1 MSDEV
6 TRVPVPGGEVA
17 VRRTGTGPP
26 VVFIHGAGGDG
37 HNWDGVAE
45 RLRDRFSCVIVD
57 RCGYG
62 ESSWHAPEAPSRDA
76 HGEHLRLVVSELG
89 LADAYAV
96 GTSGGA
102 LTILAALRGAPATL
116 AGAVLV
122 EPPLRISDGSGHEP
136 VAQPAA
142 QPRGDDAGDLLAR
155 GEASIRRL
163 DAAAWD
169 GMSLQDRQRYIA
181 SFPVMFR
188 ETSQPPFITTRAELA
203 AMTLPLAVVY
213 GSATPERLAESSRA
227 LAEALPNS
235 VLEVVAGAAHLMYLT
250 HTDEVAGLIGAFLDR
265 CGAVSRSGSAC

>member
-6 TRVPVPGGEVA
+6 ERVPVPGGEVA
-17 VRRTGTGPP
+17 VRRSGTGPP

-37 HNWDGVAE
+37 HNWDAVVE
-45 RLRDRFSCVIVD
+45 RLRDRFSCVVVD

-62 ESSWHAPEAPSRDA
+62 ESSWDAPNPPGRDE
-76 HGEHLRLVVSELG
+76 HGAHLRLVVTELG

-102 LTILAALRGAPATL
+102 LTILAALRRAPAGL

-122 EPPLRISDGSGHEP
+122 EPPLLIGDAGPERVP
-136 VAQPAA
+136 QPAA
-142 QPRGDDAGDLLAR
+142 ARRPGDDAGDLLAR

-169 GMSLQDRQRYIA
+169 GMSSADRQRYIA

-188 ETSQPPFITTRAELA
+188 ETAQPPFVMTRAELA
-203 AMTLPLAVVY
+203 ALTLPLAVVY
-213 GSATPERLAESSRA
+213 GSATPERLAESARA
-227 LAEALPNS
+227 LAEAVPNS
-235 VLEVVAGAAHLMYLT
+235 SLEVVEGAAHLMYLT

-265 CGAVSRSGSAC
+265 CGAVSRSGA